1 MDLRNEIRPEHDLG
15 ATFTGHNYD
24 NNTNNNR
31 EPLGEPAFRRR
42 TGRRQ
47 QRGLV
52 NINLQ
57 IQTSCRVTIFDKG
70 NRLLEINPDLLI
82 IVEGIL
88 SAGNLMGALIHPI
101 ELSRPEKLVYSG
113 HIYPFSPIISDLDY
127 PLFKSLMHTMQV
139 DIIDTKNT
147 MSLDFGHVHGKICL
161 KVNFGHPSY
170 SHGELQVIP
179 CLGSYSNV
187 MRDLFETC

>member
-1 MDLRNEIRPEHDLG
+1 MIIMTVMII
-15 ATFTGHNYD
+15 ATYTYD
-24 NNTNNNR
+24 YNNNNNINNR

-47 QRGLV
+47 QRELV
-52 NINLQ
+52 INPIWTLY
-57 IQTSCRVTIFDKG
+57 RVALFDKG

-139 DIIDTKNT
+139 DIIDTKNCSDRKDT
-147 MSLDFGHVHGKICL
+147 ISALSLLMFMVKFVL
-161 KVNFGHPSY
+161 KSTLDTLPILTGNFK
-170 SHGELQVIP
+170 
-179 CLGSYSNV
+179 
-187 MRDLFETC
+187 

>member
-1 MDLRNEIRPEHDLG
+1 M
-15 ATFTGHNYD
+15 F
-24 NNTNNNR
+24 
-31 EPLGEPAFRRR
+31 
-42 TGRRQ
+42 
-47 QRGLV
+47 
-52 NINLQ
+52 
-57 IQTSCRVTIFDKG
+57 FDKG

-113 HIYPFSPIISDLDY
+113 HIYPFSPIISDLEY

-147 MSLDFGHVHGKICL
+147 MSPVFGHVHGKICL
-161 KVNFGHPSY
+161 KVN
-170 SHGELQVIP
+170 
-179 CLGSYSNV
+179 LGQLDTLHILTGN
-187 MRDLFETC
+187 FK

>member
-1 MDLRNEIRPEHDLG
+1 M
-15 ATFTGHNYD
+15 TFDDFTDNYYYND
-24 NNTNNNR
+24 NR
-31 EPLGEPAFRRR
+31 EPLGELAFRRR

-52 NINLQ
+52 NINLH
-57 IQTSCRVTIFDKG
+57 ICTLCRVSIFDKG

-113 HIYPFSPIISDLDY
+113 HIYPFSPIISDLEY

-139 DIIDTKNT
+139 DIIDTKNCSDRKDT
-147 MSLDFGHVHGKICL
+147 ISALSLLMFMVKFVL
-161 KVNFGHPSY
+161 KSTLDTLPILTGNFK
-170 SHGELQVIP
+170 
-179 CLGSYSNV
+179 
-187 MRDLFETC
+187 